1 MIVSSETVYSSL
13 KDFAFRPNGGH
24 KPTEDPSAYSQFPAC
39 ITVAVAWGS
48 AKFDSFTPL
57 ENWVEKGIAP
67 GQPIVSRMS
76 NGAVE
81 RSPPVYPYPP
91 S

>member
-24 KPTEDPSAYSQFPAC
+24 KPTEDPSAYSQFP
-39 ITVAVAWGS
+39 VARGS
-48 AKFDSFTPL
+48 AKFDSFTPI

-67 GQPIVSRMS
+67 DKPIVFRMS
-76 NGAVE
+76 NA
-81 RSPPVYPYPP
+81 RRQCIRT
-91 S
+91 